1 MKQQNLHEDGFT
13 GIEAAIV
20 LIAFITVGSV
30 FTYVMLGAGFFT
42 TQVSQKTAN
51 AGVQGATSNV
61 ILVGDILGLASEPFN
76 DIHTIRFN
84 VGLSAG
90 ATPVKFTS
98 SQIIISTEG
107 SLESLEYPP
116 GGGDKGNWSYTSRN
130 GNTDDVLSANEIWTI
145 DAKPKGG
152 IPPGTEFTLEVKPP
166 GGASFNIRR
175 TAPRGLDP
183 VTILY

>member
-1 MKQQNLHEDGFT
+1 MKQQKLHEDAFT

-30 FTYVMLGAGFFT
+30 FTYVMLSTGFFA

-61 ILVGDILGLASEPFN
+61 ILVGDILGLASDPFSE
-76 DIHTIRFN
+76 IHTIRFN
-84 VGLSAG
+84 VGLSSG
-90 ATPVKFTS
+90 ATPLQFTS

-107 SLESLEYPP
+107 SLESLVYTS
-116 GGGDKGNWSYTSRN
+116 GVADMGKWSYTSRN

-145 DAKPKGG
+145 DAKPMGG
-152 IPPGTEFTLEVKPP
+152 ISNGTEFTLEVKPP
-166 GGASFNIRR
+166 GGASLNIRR
-175 TAPRGLDP
+175 TVPRGLDP
-183 VTILY
+183 VNILY